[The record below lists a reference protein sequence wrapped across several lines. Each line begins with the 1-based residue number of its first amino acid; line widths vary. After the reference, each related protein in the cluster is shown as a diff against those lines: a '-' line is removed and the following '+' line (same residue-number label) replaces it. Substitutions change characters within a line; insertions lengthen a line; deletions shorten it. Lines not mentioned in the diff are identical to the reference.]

1 MRTAVAGLVG
11 VAAVAS
17 LVALAAAAPPED
29 VAAYCRAT
37 YPQLQLQ
44 LRCLNVEHA
53 AASRVA
59 QAAVAV
65 NREAVNRCLT
75 ASPSWSA
82 AESCL
87 AQAARGGLL
96 PTPVASLPP
105 AAERSGSPLEQAA
118 NPPAVP
124 SAMPPALPS
133 AMPPALPGAIPP
145 VLPGVIPPAD
155 AVASDP
161 SPSAGALAPSL
172 PDPSVALAPL
182 PAAPAAAL
190 AEPERPPR
198 PISEADAER
207 HLRSVLERAGT
218 PRARCT
224 KKQYGPGW
232 ASICE

>member
-11 VAAVAS
+11 AAVVVRLAA
-17 LVALAAAAPPED
+17 LVAAAPPED
-29 VAAYCRAT
+29 VAAYCRVT

-53 AASRVA
+53 AASRVS
-59 QAAVAV
+59 QAAAAV
-65 NREAVNRCLT
+65 DREMFGRCLT

-82 AESCL
+82 TESCL
-87 AQAARGGLL
+87 TQAARGAPL
-96 PTPVASLPP
+96 PAPVAALPP
-105 AAERSGSPLEQAA
+105 PAERGAPLEQAA
-118 NPPAVP
+118 GPPATTAGVVP
-124 SAMPPALPS
+124 GATPPV
-133 AMPPALPGAIPP
+133 LPGVIPP
-145 VLPGVIPPAD
+145 VLPGVIPPA
-155 AVASDP
+155 APPLPATAALGPLPLDP
-161 SPSAGALAPSL
+161 AA
-172 PDPSVALAPL
+172 ALAPL
-182 PAAPAAAL
+182 PAAAPAAL

-198 PISEADAER
+198 PISEADAEK

>member
-11 VAAVAS
+11 AAVVVGVAA
-17 LVALAAAAPPED
+17 LVVAAPPED
-29 VAAYCRAT
+29 VAAYCRVT
-37 YPQLQLQ
+37 YPQVQLQ

-53 AASRVA
+53 AATRVSQSA
-59 QAAVAV
+59 SAVD
-65 NREAVNRCLT
+65 RETFGGCLN

-82 AESCL
+82 TESCL
-87 AQAARGGLL
+87 AQAARSGLL
-96 PTPVASLPP
+96 PAPVAAVPP
-105 AAERSGSPLEQAA
+105 AAERSGGPLQQAA
-118 NPPAVP
+118 RPPAATEGGVP
-124 SAMPPALPS
+124 GAPPPV
-133 AMPPALPGAIPP
+133 LPGVIPP
-145 VLPGVIPPAD
+145 VLPGVIPPA
-155 AVASDP
+155 AAGLSPATAALGPLPLDP
-161 SPSAGALAPSL
+161 AA
-172 PDPSVALAPL
+172 ALAPL
-182 PAAPAAAL
+182 PAAAPAAL